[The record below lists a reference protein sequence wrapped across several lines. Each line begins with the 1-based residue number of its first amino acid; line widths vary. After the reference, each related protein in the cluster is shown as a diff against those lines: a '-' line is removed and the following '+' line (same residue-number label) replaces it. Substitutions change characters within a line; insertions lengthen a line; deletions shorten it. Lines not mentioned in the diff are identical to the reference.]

1 MIYGIARSLLVGSVY
16 LTFTAYPGAQGAPDP
31 WFGRQ
36 AKPQNM
42 DPAKEFTGTFRIELP
57 KNWQL
62 TPGHTG
68 TIFSVVEKTGKW
80 ATGGFIT
87 LEYMSLPV
95 AFEPGLIAGIREGEL
110 DDVQKRELSGKQFSA
125 VVKTSAIGP
134 MVFIQYDRPGVSGTD
149 DHVAQYSIPNGS
161 VMYRLICIAP
171 KAGIESYRPAF
182 AHVAAS
188 FTLLKP
194 ARS

>member
-1 MIYGIARSLLVGSVY
+1 MTYGIARFLLVGSMY
-16 LTFTAYPGAQGAPDP
+16 LTLTAYPGAQGAPDP

-42 DPAKEFTGTFRIELP
+42 DPAKEFAGTFRIELP
-57 KNWQL
+57 KDWQL

-68 TIFSVVEKTGKW
+68 TIFSVAEKTRKW
-80 ATGGFIT
+80 ETGGFIT
-87 LEYMSLPV
+87 LEYMGLPV
-95 AFEPGLIAGIREGEL
+95 AFEPGLIAGIRDGEL
-110 DDVQKRELSGKQFSA
+110 DDIQKRERSGKQFSA
-125 VVKTSAIGP
+125 VVKASAMGP
-134 MVFIQYDRPGVSGTD
+134 MVFIQYDRPAVFGTE

-171 KAGIESYRPAF
+171 KARVESYRPAF

-194 ARS
+194 AGS